1 MTLIGDL
8 DTPVALV
15 DVDVLE
21 ANLARMAERVA
32 GTPVTHRPHSKTHK
46 TRQVAERQRV
56 HGARGFTV
64 AKLGEAEAMAE
75 AGFDDLLVAYPLVG
89 RIKLERLLRLLDR
102 AAVRFTIDS
111 LDGAQGASAVLGP
124 AGATVEVLIEL
135 DAGIGRTGVP
145 ELEDAVALAERVD
158 ALPGLRVA
166 GVLCFA
172 AGYVEGEARRREA
185 GTAEG
190 RRVAEAAAA
199 LRRAGHA
206 AVIASCGSTPTSPF
220 AALVEG
226 VTEVRAGNYVFHDR
240 MQVRL
245 GVARPTECALTILA
259 TVVSRPRERRYVVDA
274 GLKALAGEDYG
285 WGTYGELLDHPGV
298 QVSFAN
304 EEHGVI
310 VLPEDVADPDLGVG
324 DRVRIVPDHAC
335 GAVNMH
341 DELVAIE
348 GERVIE
354 TWPLIS
360 RGRLR

>member
-1 MTLIGDL
+1 MLFDDL

-15 DVDVLE
+15 DVGVLE
-21 ANLARMAERVA
+21 ANLARMAERIA
-32 GTPVTHRPHSKTHK
+32 ATAATHRPHSKTHK
-46 TRQVAERQRV
+46 TRQVAERQRA

-64 AKLGEAEAMAE
+64 AKLGEAEAMVD
-75 AGFDDLLVAYPLVG
+75 AGFDDLLIAYPLVG
-89 RIKLERLLRLLDR
+89 RAKLERLLRLLDR

-111 LDGAQGASAVLGP
+111 LEGAQGASAVLAP
-124 AGATVEVLIEL
+124 AGATAEVLIEL

-145 ELEDAVALAERVD
+145 GIEDALALAERVD
-158 ALPGLRVA
+158 GLPGLRVT

-172 AGYVEGEARRREA
+172 AGYVEGADRQREA

-190 RRVAEAAAA
+190 RQVAEAAAA
-199 LRRAGHA
+199 LRAAGHA
-206 AVIASCGSTPTSPF
+206 ARIASCGSTPTSPY

-245 GVARPTECALTILA
+245 GVARPEDCALTILA

-285 WGTYGELLDHPGV
+285 WGTWGQLLERPDV

-310 VLPEDVADPDLGVG
+310 VLPDDVADPGLHVG
-324 DRVRIVPDHAC
+324 DHVRIVPDHAC
-335 GAVNMH
+335 GTVNMH
-341 DELVAIE
+341 DELVAID
-348 GERVIE
+348 GEQVVER
-354 TWPLIS
+354 WPVVA
-360 RGRLR
+360 RGRFR

>member
-1 MTLIGDL
+1 MFLGDL

-21 ANLARMAERVA
+21 ANLARMAGRIGA
-32 GTPVTHRPHSKTHK
+32 TAAAHRPHTKTHK
-46 TRQVAERQRV
+46 TRQVAERQWA

-89 RIKLERLLRLLDR
+89 RAKLERLLRLLDR
-102 AAVRFTIDS
+102 ATMRFTVDS
-111 LDGAQGASAVLGP
+111 VAGAEGASAVLGP
-124 AGATVEVLIEL
+124 AGVTLDVLIEL
-135 DAGIGRTGVP
+135 DAGIGRSGVP
-145 ELEDAVALAERVD
+145 EVADAVALAERVA

-172 AGYVEGEARRREA
+172 AGYVEGEAARRAA

-199 LRRAGHA
+199 LRAAGHA
-206 AVIASCGSTPTSPF
+206 AGIASCGSTPTSPF
-220 AALVEG
+220 AAQVEG

-245 GVARPTECALTILA
+245 GVARREDCALTILA
-259 TVVSRPRERRYVVDA
+259 TVVSHPRERRYVVDA

-285 WGTYGELLDHPGV
+285 WGTWGELLDHPGV
-298 QVSFAN
+298 TVTFAN

-310 VLPEDVADPDLGVG
+310 VLPDDVADPGLLVG

-335 GAVNMH
+335 GTVNMH
-341 DELVAIE
+341 DELVAVE
-348 GERVIE
+348 GDRVLE

>member
-1 MTLIGDL
+1 MLVGDL

-15 DVDVLE
+15 DVNVLE
-21 ANLARMAERVA
+21 ANLAAMSARLA
-32 GTPVTHRPHSKTHK
+32 GSRAAHRPHTKTHK
-46 TRQVAERQRV
+46 TRQIAERQLA
-56 HGARGFTV
+56 HGARGLTV
-64 AKLGEAEAMAE
+64 AKLGEAEALVE

-89 RIKLERLLRLLDR
+89 RPKLTRLLALLERARI
-102 AAVRFTIDS
+102 RFTVDS
-111 LDGAQGASAVLGP
+111 LAGAQGASSVLGP
-124 AGATVEVLIEL
+124 AGRTVEVLVEL
-135 DAGIGRTGVP
+135 DAGIGRTGVATV
-145 ELEDAVALAERVD
+145 EDALALAERAD
-158 ALPGLRVA
+158 GLPGLRVG

-172 AGYVEGEARRREA
+172 PGYVEGEPRRREV

-190 RRVAEAAAA
+190 RLAADAAAA

-206 AVIASCGSTPTSPF
+206 AHVASCGSTPTSPF
-220 AALVEG
+220 AALVPG

-240 MQVRL
+240 MQLHL
-245 GVARPTECALTILA
+245 GVARLEDCALTVLA

-285 WGTYGELLDHPGV
+285 WGTHGQLLDHPDV
-298 QVSFAN
+298 LVSFAH

-310 VLPEDVADPDLGVG
+310 VLAEGVADPGFRVG

-335 GAVNMH
+335 GCVNMH
-341 DELVAIE
+341 DELVAVD
-348 GERVIE
+348 GERVLE